1 MKLAVIETGGRQ
13 YVVSEG
19 KKIEVEKLPQKAGD
33 KFDFEKVLLVSE
45 DGKVDIGNPNIS
57 GKKVSAELV
66 EQTRREKIKIFRYH
80 SKTRR
85 RRKKGHRQEVSI
97 VKILEIK

>member
-1 MKLAVIETGGRQ
+1 M
-13 YVVSEG
+13 
-19 KKIEVEKLPQKAGD
+19 
-33 KFDFEKVLLVSE
+33 
-45 DGKVDIGNPNIS
+45 
-57 GKKVSAELV
+57 SAELV